1 MLIQDN
7 QSSSLSFYGSEEEE
21 SDTFL
26 GNWDEIVSQALI
38 SHKRGLKVSCALEKG
53 LKSNLGAE
61 VRRACVLV
69 VAWLT
74 SHLTINNVSS
84 TSTRPQSCVRDY
96 DIMKLSEDLKQLALA
111 IQPQLRSIA
120 ATCSPYDIE
129 ERVFAALALQ
139 NLGVHS
145 H

>member
-7 QSSSLSFYGSEEEE
+7 PSSSLSFYGSEEEE

-38 SHKRGLKVSCALEKG
+38 SHKRGLQVSCALEKG
-53 LKSNLGAE
+53 LKSNLGGE

-84 TSTRPQSCVRDY
+84 TTSRPQSRVRDY
-96 DIMKLSEDLKQLALA
+96 DILKLSEDLKQLAQFNLSCDLL
-111 IQPQLRSIA
+111 QLRVVLMTLKSE
-120 ATCSPYDIE
+120 S
-129 ERVFAALALQ
+129 LQ
-139 NLGVHS
+139 LLLCKT
-145 H
+145 